1 MKKRNKITL
10 NELEK
15 VIDIIDKKNIKQ
27 TDEYDYFRIIKE
39 NISLENAKVL
49 YFPIYLNV
57 NDDQGGWYVS
67 NRDLRE
73 YINNI
78 IKSNPKATFLI
89 EQDMVPN
96 IESKTAKLI
105 IVNNIMESIDRL
117 SNYYLEKSK
126 AKTILVTGS
135 VGKTSTAGL
144 IEKVINKNVLR
155 IYSKRI
161 TPIILKAKLMNYLT
175 KDIEYLVLEAGLFY
189 RHHVKFF
196 SDYLKPYIGIF
207 LNVLPE
213 HIGIDHIMTMD
224 DIVKNK
230 LEVFRYVEYALINKA
245 DEYLKNV
252 EFLKNQIKYSDYKID
267 SKIKEVWDISKF
279 NAKINLYVNTELSKI
294 EYQAAYTI
302 GEILKI
308 PQKTILK
315 RLDKALPVENRTQK
329 EKIYNHEIIFDGDVS
344 GIARFSLFTKHNY
357 SKAVLIIRALTEDG
371 EESEDYKLL
380 DNFFNRF
387 EKIYIFDNV
396 QVKNQLKSLN
406 IQIVKNHDFMK
417 NISQDT
423 TIFYHYGSYYRK
435 FSKFDLENLERNI
448 E

>member
-196 SDYLKPYIGIF
+196 SDYLKPYIGII

-213 HIGIDHIMTMD
+213 HIGIDHIMIMD

-230 LEVFRYVEYALINKA
+230 LEVFKYVEYALINKA

-279 NAKINLYVNTELSKI
+279 NSKINLYVNTELSKI

-357 SKAVLIIRALTEDG
+357 PKAVLIIRALTEDG

-396 QVKNQLKSLN
+396 QAKNQLKSLN

>member
-1 MKKRNKITL
+1 M
-10 NELEK
+10 
-15 VIDIIDKKNIKQ
+15 
-27 TDEYDYFRIIKE
+27 
-39 NISLENAKVL
+39 
-49 YFPIYLNV
+49 

-161 TPIILKAKLMNYLT
+161 TPIILKAKIMNYLT

-196 SDYLKPYIGIF
+196 SDYLKPYIGII

-279 NAKINLYVNTELSKI
+279 NSKINLYVNTELSKI

-308 PQKTILK
+308 PQKTILN

-396 QVKNQLKSLN
+396 QVKNQLNSRN

>member
-49 YFPIYLNV
+49 YFPIHLNV
-57 NDDQGGWYVS
+57 NDDLGGWYAS

-96 IESKTAKLI
+96 IEYKTAKLI
-105 IVNNIMESIDRL
+105 IVDNIMESIDQL

-126 AKTILVTGS
+126 EKTILVTGS
-135 VGKTSTAGL
+135 VGKTSTVGL
-144 IEKVINKNVLR
+144 IEKVIKKNVLR

-161 TPIILKAKLMNYLT
+161 TPIILKAKIMNYLT

-213 HIGIDHIMTMD
+213 HIGIDHITTMD
-224 DIVKNK
+224 NIVQNK
-230 LEVFRYVEYALINKA
+230 LEVYRYVEYALVNKA

-252 EFLKNQIKYSDYKID
+252 EFQKDQIKYSDYKID

-380 DNFFNRF
+380 DDFFYRF
-387 EKIYIFDNV
+387 EKVYIFANV
-396 QVKNQLKSLN
+396 QVKNQFKSLN
-406 IQIVKNHDFMK
+406 IQIVKNHDFIK
-417 NISQDT
+417 SISQDT

>member
-49 YFPIYLNV
+49 YFPIHLNV

-252 EFLKNQIKYSDYKID
+252 EFFKNQIKYSDYKID

-279 NAKINLYVNTELSKI
+279 NSKINLYVNTELSKI

-357 SKAVLIIRALTEDG
+357 PKAVLIIRALTEDG

-406 IQIVKNHDFMK
+406 IQTVKNHDFMK

>member
-1 MKKRNKITL
+1 M
-10 NELEK
+10 
-15 VIDIIDKKNIKQ
+15 
-27 TDEYDYFRIIKE
+27 
-39 NISLENAKVL
+39 
-49 YFPIYLNV
+49 

-161 TPIILKAKLMNYLT
+161 TPIILKAKIMNYLT

-196 SDYLKPYIGIF
+196 SDYLKPYIGII

-279 NAKINLYVNTELSKI
+279 NSKINLYVNTELSKI

-308 PQKTILK
+308 PQKTILN

-357 SKAVLIIRALTEDG
+357 PKAVLIIRALTEDG

-396 QVKNQLKSLN
+396 QVKNQLNSRN

>member
-196 SDYLKPYIGIF
+196 SDYLIPYIGII

-308 PQKTILK
+308 PQKTILN

>member
-279 NAKINLYVNTELSKI
+279 NSKINLYVNTELSKI

-308 PQKTILK
+308 PQKTILN

-357 SKAVLIIRALTEDG
+357 PKAVLIIRALTEDG